1 MGVFSLYVSTVVGPN
16 KGITKVFENGSN
28 KGIFPLFAQ
37 LPYFKNFHKI
47 SAKTSKV

>member
-28 KGIFPLFAQ
+28 KGFSPYESLFNQ
-37 LPYFKNFHKI
+37 IITPDKHKP
-47 SAKTSKV
+47 TL